1 MRSKFK
7 KPSNTE
13 ILFMLAVMFIV
24 LGMIASRGFLV
35 IGITFLVL
43 GMVSIGRQRVSY
55 FDELERRINAEEGEN
70 TGDDEGGR
78 QISED

>member
-1 MRSKFK
+1 
-7 KPSNTE
+7 
-13 ILFMLAVMFIV
+13 MLAVMFIV